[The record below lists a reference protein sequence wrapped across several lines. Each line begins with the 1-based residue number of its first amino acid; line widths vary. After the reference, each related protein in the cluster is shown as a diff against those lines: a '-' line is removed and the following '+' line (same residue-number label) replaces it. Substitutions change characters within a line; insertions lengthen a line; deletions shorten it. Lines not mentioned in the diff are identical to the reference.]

1 MIHVITLQTIDGELA
16 LVFPDEVLNRLNV
29 GEGDVLVGVVHEK
42 GIMLRRA
49 DPSTKDAM
57 ESYRRGAEKYRS
69 ALRELAEPA
78 PRTDS
83 ADESQGRE

>member
-1 MIHVITLQTIDGELA
+1 MVHVVTLQMIDGELG

-29 GEGDVLVGVVHEK
+29 GEGDVLVGVVHEQ
-42 GIMLRRA
+42 GIMLRPA
-49 DPSTKDAM
+49 DSSTKDAR

-78 PRTDS
+78 PRADGT
-83 ADESQGRE
+83 DESHGRG